1 MIQNAYLRKGRFCLK
16 KLVRQAGYFLAAGVI
31 GAAAF
36 IATIFLQPPNW
47 KLTAAV
53 ALVITVVTIFLFGK
67 VKKDISTARR
77 IIENQILHIQPA
89 VFQDLG
95 EENATDLI
103 SGESSRCSFPASV
116 FFLTPKS
123 LSSIRRVSG

>member
-1 MIQNAYLRKGRFCLK
+1 MK